1 MSFTCKSVFNVLHE
15 VIDDLDFQMTV
26 SYVFSKSIYY
36 MFFYAQQNTHEYHNK
51 IRLCAISFFIQKV
64 SQGVTDDPM
73 FVNKILAM

>member
-15 VIDDLDFQMTV
+15 LIDDADFQMTCSV
-26 SYVFSKSIYY
+26 KV
-36 MFFYAQQNTHEYHNK
+36 FYAQQNTH
-51 IRLCAISFFIQKV
+51 IITRLDFVSIIFIQKV